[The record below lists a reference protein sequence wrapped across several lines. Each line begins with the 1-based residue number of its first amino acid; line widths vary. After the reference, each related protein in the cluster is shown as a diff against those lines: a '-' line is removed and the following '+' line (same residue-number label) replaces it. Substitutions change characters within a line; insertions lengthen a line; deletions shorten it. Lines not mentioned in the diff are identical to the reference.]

1 MQLRTL
7 FLVWSFSLLGFAPL
21 RANEPLPDRRFGAM
35 THFAHGWDPV
45 WADIAA
51 IRGVRTVRDE
61 LYWNAV
67 EREKGVFAFPRQFDL
82 YMDALRRN
90 DVEPLIVLS
99 FENDNYDQGNTPWS
113 AEAFDAFG
121 RYGTEVLKRYGP
133 QIRALEIWNEYNGT
147 FCKGP
152 ATQDRATTYPKM
164 LRTAY
169 QQIKSLRPD
178 VTVLGG
184 ATAGVPLPY
193 WEKLMQQ
200 GALDAMDALSI
211 HPYRY
216 ENAPEGLEADIA
228 ALQSLVKKYNRGET
242 KPIWVTEIGWGTHD
256 AAPGGIAIDE
266 ATQAKFLVRAY
277 ALLLSANVERVYWYL
292 FRDDEDFTMG
302 LTTADATPKLA
313 SYAMQVMAIE
323 LAGARFVR
331 REPTL
336 PDLYS
341 ILFVRPSGEE
351 VRVLWSLSP
360 LSLPAAGATRAVDL
374 TGNMRLAP
382 AELALT
388 DTPVFVAGP
397 LTGLPPPPLDLATTL
412 ASSSSDFSGQQG
424 GGNWW
429 YGSSINGS
437 FDELPHYSVSDWNAA
452 WGGGFAYLS
461 ITANDQHPSVAG
473 DGQPVA
479 AVRRWRS
486 DRAGTVRIKGK
497 FQCSTNGDGVGVSIR
512 VNGQPLFRKLLGGGQ
527 SVQDTFDF
535 EQGVAQGTTIDF
547 AVDPGPAG
555 NIDFDATQVA
565 VEISGR

>member
-1 MQLRTL
+1 VHLRTL
-7 FLVWSFSLLGFAPL
+7 LLVSSFSLLWVAPL
-21 RANEPLPDRRFGAM
+21 RATEPQPDRRFGAM

-51 IRGVRTVRDE
+51 IRAVHSVRDE

-113 AEAFDAFG
+113 TEAFDAFG
-121 RYGTEVLKRYGP
+121 RYGTEVLKHYGT

-152 ATQDRATTYPKM
+152 ATQDRAGTYPKM
-164 LRTAY
+164 LRAAY
-169 QQIKSLRPD
+169 AQIKALRPD

-216 ENAPEGLEADIA
+216 ENAPEGIEADIA
-228 ALQSLVKKYNRGET
+228 ALQSLVKKYNHGET
-242 KPIWVTEIGWGTHD
+242 KPIWVTEIGWGTHA

-323 LAGARFVR
+323 LGGARFVR
-331 REPTL
+331 REETL
-336 PDLYS
+336 PEVYS

-360 LSLPAAGATRAVDL
+360 LTVPVAGVTKVVDL
-374 TGNMRLAP
+374 LGGMRFAP
-382 AELALT
+382 TELALT

-397 LTGLPPPPLDLATTL
+397 LVGLPPSPVDVATTI
-412 ASSSSDFSGQQG
+412 AKSSTDFSGEQG

-429 YGSSINGS
+429 YGSCVGGA
-437 FDELPHYSVSDWNAA
+437 FDELSSYSVSDWNAA
-452 WGGGFAYLS
+452 WGGGYPFLA
-461 ITANDQHPSVAG
+461 ITANDQHPSVAA
-473 DGQPVA
+473 DGRPVA

-486 DRAGTVRIKGK
+486 DRAGTVRIKGN

-535 EQGVAQGTTIDF
+535 EQIVEQGTSIDF
-547 AVDPGPAG
+547 AVDPGPG
-555 NIDFDATQVA
+555 SSIDFDATQVS
-565 VEISGR
+565 VEIAGR